1 MNRFPSLRSI
11 AVVTFLFGLAVGMWG
26 LTGNAL
32 AQGLAQEPAQGSAQG
47 SVQGSVQEP
56 VDQVALAAIQKY
68 LNSIT
73 SIRAKFIQTTSQGGF
88 AEGTLA
94 LSRPGK
100 MKIAYAPPNPYEIY
114 ADGTWLIYV
123 DYELK
128 EVNQIPLFATPAAVL
143 LSEKISFGGKIK
155 VTALKERRG
164 HHRLFLKQAGEEAA
178 GTLILILEKEPLNL
192 RGWAVI
198 DAQQVR
204 TSIVLV
210 KPEWNAALDPR
221 KLIFDRPD
229 WVGTGSSD

>member
-1 MNRFPSLRSI
+1 MNRPMNRFSPLRSL
-11 AVVTFLFGLAVGMWG
+11 AVVTFLFGLAVGFLG
-26 LTGNAL
+26 LAGNAL
-32 AQGLAQEPAQGSAQG
+32 AQEPTLEPAPV
-47 SVQGSVQEP
+47 SVDP
-56 VDQVALAAIQKY
+56 VALAAIQKY
-68 LNSIT
+68 LNSVT

-114 ADGTWLIYV
+114 ADGTWLTYV

-143 LSEKISFGGKIK
+143 LSETISFGGKIK

-164 HHRLFLKQAGEEAA
+164 HHRLFLKQAGDEGA

-210 KPEWNAALDPR
+210 KPEWNTAIDPR

-229 WVGTGSSD
+229 WVATGNSD